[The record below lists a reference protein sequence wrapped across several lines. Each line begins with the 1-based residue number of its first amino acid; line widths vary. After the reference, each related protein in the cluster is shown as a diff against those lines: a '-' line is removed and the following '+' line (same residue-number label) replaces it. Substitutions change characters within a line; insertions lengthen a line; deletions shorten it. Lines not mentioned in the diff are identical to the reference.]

1 MNSAQRENTAEFSR
15 MYQYLENE
23 SGVCLKMKPV
33 DKRMHDIWRKKKR
46 EMDTQVILPVFK
58 SRK

>member
-33 DKRMHDIWRKKKR
+33 DKRMHDIWRKKKKR
-46 EMDTQVILPVFK
+46 DGHASYITCL
-58 SRK
+58 